1 MPERA
6 LIAIVC
12 LFAVGLVA
20 LLASQAAFLIL
31 LRERAHKQVWQSL
44 GSPWFAYMQHLW
56 NPRPRILLLKYIR
69 QRHYLQLNDTATKRI
84 GGLLYFESRY
94 VLWFASGVVSE
105 RGACSVL
112 GITWRRRHLTF
123 AGADRDG

>member
-1 MPERA
+1 MPGRA

-12 LFAVGLVA
+12 LFMVGLVA
-20 LLASQAAFLIL
+20 LLVSQAAFLIL
-31 LRERAHKQVWQSL
+31 LRGRHKQVWQSL

-69 QRHYLQLNDTATKRI
+69 QRHYLQLNDTASKRI

-94 VLWFASGVVSE
+94 VLWFALALFASAGL
-105 RGACSVL
+105 VL
-112 GITWRRRHLTF
+112 FWELHGGDAT
-123 AGADRDG
+123 